1 MLVCFGAAWPFSIY
15 KSYQSRSTKG
25 KSAAFLGILLVGYVA
40 GILHKLYF
48 SYNKV
53 IYRYIINLIMVSA
66 DMALFF
72 INKSQNNEAELD
84 DMERVASK
92 AE

>member
-15 KSYQSRSTKG
+15 KSYKSRSTEG

-48 SYNKV
+48 SYDKV
-53 IYRYIINLIMVSA
+53 IYLYIINLIMVSA
-66 DMALFF
+66 DMALYF
-72 INKSQNNEAELD
+72 INKSQNDEAELD
-84 DMERVASK
+84 DMEMVASK